1 MQQGWI
7 NKPRN
12 FVSKHMRTFNK
23 SSIQVDKKKEMK
35 RGKIKHKGKKYGL

>member
-1 MQQGWI
+1 MQQGWT

-23 SSIQVDKKKEMK
+23 SAIQVDKKKEMK
-35 RGKIKHKGKKYGL
+35 RGKIKYKDQKYGF